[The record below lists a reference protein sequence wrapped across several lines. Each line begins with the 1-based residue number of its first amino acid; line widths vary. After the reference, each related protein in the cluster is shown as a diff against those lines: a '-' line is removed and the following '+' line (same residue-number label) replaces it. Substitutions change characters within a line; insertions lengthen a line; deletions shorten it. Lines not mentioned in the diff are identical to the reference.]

1 MKKMAATILCL
12 LFWASSSAAQVSVIA
27 HKSVPLDQIERLQ
40 LLDFYTGDIRAWS
53 NGEPVVVF
61 DLKPKGE
68 VKKAFYN
75 FLGKSSS
82 RMKSI
87 WMKRMLSGEG
97 DPPEA
102 LLSEEEM
109 IKKVAAT
116 PGAIGFVGQ
125 SNVTVE
131 VKVLKVLEKETSNN
145 TNADWGPRTRLGGMY
160 SSKGPY

>member
-1 MKKMAATILCL
+1 MKKMAATIFCL
-12 LFWASSSAAQVSVIA
+12 LFWASSAPAQVSVIA
-27 HKSVPLDQIERLQ
+27 HKSVPLDEIERLQ

-87 WMKRMLSGEG
+87 WMKKMLSGEG

-102 LLSEEEM
+102 LVSEE
-109 IKKVAAT
+109 
-116 PGAIGFVGQ
+116 
-125 SNVTVE
+125 
-131 VKVLKVLEKETSNN
+131 
-145 TNADWGPRTRLGGMY
+145 
-160 SSKGPY
+160 